1 VITRDV
7 RILIRKKPKRE
18 RERERDDD
26 GDVSAITPRGML

>member
-18 RERERDDD
+18 RERERDAD